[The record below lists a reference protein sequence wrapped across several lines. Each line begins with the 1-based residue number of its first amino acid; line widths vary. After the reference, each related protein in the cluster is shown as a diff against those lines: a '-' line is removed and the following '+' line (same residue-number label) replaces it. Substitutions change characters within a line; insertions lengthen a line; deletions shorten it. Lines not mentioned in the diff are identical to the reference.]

1 MLRFPQHVRFKP
13 WQSGEWQVVSG
24 LLQKTHLGIAI
35 CGICVIQCGCQSG
48 VIGPDGKFVWNQ
60 QQRQAA
66 ELAQE
71 SAQTLQVDQLNS
83 DNESLHAQL
92 AQARQQYRITAK
104 ELELTKTQLQQTT
117 EKLAGQSSPEN
128 TPVPL
133 IATTKKLTLV
143 DIEGVIIGRD
153 GDTVRIEVPAASIF
167 SPGGTT
173 ISSAGETLLDRITN
187 SITTHYAQQLVTI
200 EGHAYSGVSTEE
212 HHLRATQQSLS
223 IYRFFQAQRL
233 LPDQQFVITS
243 RGSSKPRYSTASE
256 QGRTANQR
264 IEFIIHPTQY

>member
-1 MLRFPQHVRFKP
+1 MI
-13 WQSGEWQVVSG
+13 
-24 LLQKTHLGIAI
+24 LG
-35 CGICVIQCGCQSG
+35 GCQSG
-48 VIGPDGKFVWNQ
+48 AIGPDGKFVWNQ

-66 ELAQE
+66 ERAQE

-104 ELELTKTQLQQTT
+104 ELKLTKTQLQQTT
-117 EKLAGQSSPEN
+117 QKLAGQSHPEN

-133 IATTKKLTLV
+133 VANSKKLTLV
-143 DIEGVIIGRD
+143 DVDGVIVGRD
-153 GDTVRIEVPAASIF
+153 GDTVRIEVPAAGIF

-173 ISSAGETLLDRITN
+173 ISTAGQALLDRIANT
-187 SITTHYAQQLVTI
+187 ITTHYNQQLVTL
-200 EGHAYSGVSTEE
+200 EGHAYRGVGTAE
-212 HHLRATQQSLS
+212 HHLQATQQSLS
-223 IYRFFQAQRL
+223 IYRFFQTQRL

-243 RGSSKPRYSTASE
+243 RGSSKPRYLTASE